1 MQVMMFGII
10 KIISI
15 MWQFGKGPKVLV
27 GGLLGII
34 LLLIGWFIS
43 IWTLLQYYPVY
54 SETYKD
60 LEGVG
65 VWPFRMAWPLFY
77 DPGEPARWPA
87 VLYDGYFDRV
97 IEDSQSLNKIAHV
110 ELYPKH
116 LSWSDAWYWLVDGYN
131 TFMNAIQP
139 DRKILKTTLLFSVV
153 YIYYEGII
161 QNKTNNIKK

>member
-1 MQVMMFGII
+1 
-10 KIISI
+10 
-15 MWQFGKGPKVLV
+15 
-27 GGLLGII
+27 
-34 LLLIGWFIS
+34 
-43 IWTLLQYYPVY
+43 
-54 SETYKD
+54 
-60 LEGVG
+60 
-65 VWPFRMAWPLFY
+65 MAWPLFY
-77 DPGEPARWPA
+77 DPGEPARWPGA
-87 VLYDGYFDRV
+87 LYDGYFDRV

-161 QNKTNNIKK
+161 QNKTNNIKKIMDAFLNIFEIEDHKYVVVLILSIVIIVLGFASINKL